1 MNYHFFIGIDVSKHT
16 LDFMVLKNNQ
26 KLFPFQTC
34 NSPAGIQQFWDHLLT
49 YPGFDLSL
57 AVFCMEH
64 TGIYNQ
70 HLLSFLYKNKAVICL
85 ESAVHIKCSVGMQR
99 GKNDRIDA
107 YRIAEYAYK
116 DRESLRIWQPKRQV
130 ITELKELI
138 ALRSRLLQTRKQ
150 LTVPVRES
158 ALFNKV
164 LSKQTQK
171 LCSGSV
177 KAITEDLKKVEKAI
191 DQLIASDEYLK
202 KLFSIVTSVEGIG
215 KLTGISMI
223 VCSNEFK
230 DISQPEKFACYCGVA
245 PFEHTSG
252 CSIRGRTRVSHRANK
267 PMKTLLHMAAMTAI
281 CYNQDMKA
289 YYQRKVQEN
298 KNKMSVINAVRN
310 KLIQRVYA
318 CVANDRLY
326 QKNYQNSLA

>member
-16 LDFMVLKNNQ
+16 LDFMVLKSNQ
-26 KLFPFQTC
+26 KLFQFQTC
-34 NSPAGIQQFWDHLLT
+34 NTLAGIQQFWDHLLT
-49 YPGFDLSL
+49 YPGFDRRL

-70 HLLSFLYKNKAVICL
+70 HLLSFLYKSKAVICL
-85 ESAVHIKCSVGMQR
+85 ESAVHIKCSAGMQR
-99 GKNDRIDA
+99 GKNDQIDA

-116 DRESLRIWQPKRQV
+116 NRDSLRIWQPKRQV

-150 LTVPVRES
+150 LVVPVKES
-158 ALFNKV
+158 ALFNKA
-164 LSKQTQK
+164 LTKQTQK

-177 KAITEDLKKVEKAI
+177 KAITEDLKKVEKAL
-191 DQLIASDEYLK
+191 DQLIVSDEYLK

-215 KLTGISMI
+215 KLTAISMI

-298 KNKMSVINAVRN
+298 KNKMSIINAVRN

-318 CVANDRLY
+318 CVLSGRLY